1 MSTSKMK
8 KIGITGGIGA
18 GKSLVAK
25 IFELF
30 NIPCYA
36 ADARAKW
43 LQTHDNQ
50 LKTQIIQH
58 FSDKAYLPSGELNRE
73 FLSQEVFKDDDKL
86 KLLNSLVHPA
96 VGKDFE
102 EWCNKHLDKPYV
114 LKEAA
119 LLYETGS
126 YKQLDATINVHADE
140 SLRIN
145 RTLARD
151 PQRTEE
157 SVKSIINKQFSDEK
171 RNGLA
176 DYIIYNDETQSVILQ
191 VVALHEK
198 LAKG

>member
-1 MSTSKMK
+1 MN

-18 GKSLVAK
+18 GKSLIAK

-30 NIPCYA
+30 NIPCYP

-43 LQTHDNQ
+43 LQTHDTE
-50 LKTQIIQH
+50 LKKEIIQH
-58 FSDKAYLPSGELNRE
+58 FSDGAYLPSGELNRE
-73 FLSQEVFKDDDKL
+73 FLSKEVFADDKKL
-86 KLLNSLVHPA
+86 ELLNSLVHPA

-102 EWCNKHLDKPYV
+102 KWCNSHADKPYV

-119 LLYETGS
+119 LLFETGS

-140 SLRIN
+140 SLRIS

-157 SVKSIINKQFSDEK
+157 SVKSIIKKQFSDAK
-171 RNGLA
+171 RNQLA

-191 VVALHEK
+191 VVSLHEK
-198 LAKG
+198 LMQL